1 MNAELKFVLSR
12 IKKGNKVLDLGCGY
26 GRIIP
31 QLAQKT
37 GIIVGIDISPENIQ
51 YGQKYVE
58 SIHNCFLME
67 MDAANLTFSDNR
79 FDVVVCIQNGISAFK
94 VDPSQLLS
102 ESIRVTK
109 PGGKILFSTYSP
121 KIWIERLEWFRMQAG
136 EGLLDE
142 IDEDKTGNGTI
153 VCKGGFRATTV
164 SPEQFITL
172 TEPFKV
178 KTKITEVDG
187 SSLFCEIK
195 LPNK

>member
-31 QLAQKT
+31 QLAQKA

-51 YGQKYVE
+51 YGQKYME
-58 SIHNCFLME
+58 NIPNCHLME
-67 MDAANLTFSDNR
+67 MDAANLMFPDNN

-109 PGGKILFSTYSP
+109 PGGKILFSTYST
-121 KIWIERLEWFRMQAG
+121 KIWIERLEWFRLQAD
-136 EGLLDE
+136 EGLLGE
-142 IDEDKTGNGTI
+142 IDEDKTGNGVIT
-153 VCKGGFRATTV
+153 CKDGFKATTF
-164 SPEQFITL
+164 SPEEFQKLTATFNVITNIV
-172 TEPFKV
+172 EIDK
-178 KTKITEVDG
+178 
-187 SSLFCEIK
+187 SSLFCEITT
-195 LPNK
+195 